1 MDFRNCALLSR
12 SVPAGR
18 LRDGR
23 SGLDQGRFLIAKAM
37 VLLGLAAAPGVVLAQ
52 QPYGQGAYPQ
62 QYSQGGQ
69 DGYGVP
75 DPPDGPSDPQQYG
88 QGQYGQDQYGQM
100 PNYNQQ
106 YGQPGYE
113 QYSGQAQAMGR
124 QQLEQLLAPVAL
136 YPDNLLAQLLA
147 ASTYP
152 AQVSDAAQWRQAQGN
167 ASPDQIAY
175 GADQQNWDPSVKA
188 LTAFPQVLSQL
199 AQNMSWT
206 VALGNAYY
214 NQPQD
219 VMDTV
224 QELRQRA
231 QQAGN
236 LQNTPQESM
245 DYDDGSIDLEPTNPD
260 TVYVPS
266 YDPWAVYGAAI
277 VPYPGFVYAGG
288 WGGYWGFGGIRFG
301 IGCAI
306 GPWARFG
313 WGWHGWGMG
322 WREHSVMFDHRGY
335 FSRSRSVRD
344 WGLPH
349 GGPRAGFGG
358 RYNAGA
364 GRGYQGGYQGGFQ
377 GGNRNGYQ
385 RGYQGG
391 QGFGR
396 QGYGSNGYRSSYGG
410 YPQRAQNGG
419 GLRYGGA
426 AQTPYRGYG
435 MNGGQTGRLPAQ
447 GYNGMPQRMTHPE
460 AGMQGGY
467 GRPGYGGSSAGGYG
481 GYRAQTPGGFGGRP
495 NYGGASQGF
504 RQPGGFPRTSY
515 GGFSGH
521 AAQPQHFSGFGGG
534 GGHSFSAPHAQSFSS
549 HGGGGG
555 FHGGGGGSFHGGG
568 GGGHSGG
575 GHHR

>member
-1 MDFRNCALLSR
+1 MDFRNCASLSR
-12 SVPAGR
+12 SVPVGQKVN
-18 LRDGR
+18 GR
-23 SGLDQGRFLIAKAM
+23 SGRDRGGSLIAKSM
-37 VLLGLAAAPGVVLAQ
+37 VLFGLLTVTGVLMAQ

-62 QYSQGGQ
+62 QYPQQYGQGGS

-75 DPPDGPSDPQQYG
+75 DPPDEPSYPQQYGQNQYG
-88 QGQYGQDQYGQM
+88 QGQYDQDQYGQM

-106 YGQPGYE
+106 YGQPGYG
-113 QYSGQAQAMGR
+113 QYSGSAQAMGR

-136 YPDNLLAQLLA
+136 YPDGLLAQLLA

-167 ASPDQIAY
+167 AAPDQIAY

-199 AQNMSWT
+199 AQNMNWT

-224 QELRQRA
+224 QELRARA

-245 DYDDGSIDLEPTNPD
+245 NYDDGSIDLQPANPD
-260 TVYVPS
+260 VVYVPT
-266 YDPWAVYGAAI
+266 YNPWTVYGASI
-277 VPYPGFVYAGG
+277 LPYPGFVY
-288 WGGYWGFGGIRFG
+288 WGGTAAYWGFQGIRFG
-301 IGCAI
+301 IGYGIEAFT
-306 GPWARFG
+306 RFL
-313 WGWHGWGMG
+313 WGWHGWGMD
-322 WREHSVMFDHRGY
+322 WHAHSVMFNHAGY
-335 FSRSRSVRD
+335 FSHSRSVRD

-349 GGPRAGFGG
+349 GGARAGYGG
-358 RYNAGA
+358 RYNAG
-364 GRGYQGGYQGGFQ
+364 
-377 GGNRNGYQ
+377 
-385 RGYQGG
+385 GG
-391 QGFGR
+391 QGYGR
-396 QGYGSNGYRSSYGG
+396 QGYGSNGYRSYGG
-410 YPQRAQNGG
+410 YQQRAENGG
-419 GLRYGGA
+419 GFRYGGT

-435 MNGGQTGRLPAQ
+435 MSGTQPGRLPAQ

-460 AGMQGGY
+460 AGIQGGY
-467 GRPGYGGSSAGGYG
+467 GRPGSYG
-481 GYRAQTPGGFGGRP
+481 GYSQGGYRMQSPGSFGGRP
-495 NYGGASQGF
+495 SSGFGTPVQGY

-515 GGFSGH
+515 NGFSGH
-521 AAQPQHFSGFGGG
+521 AAQPQHFSGFGG

-549 HGGGGG
+549 HGGGG
-555 FHGGGGGSFHGGG
+555 SFHSG

-575 GHHR
+575 HGGGGHGGGHHR